1 MSHTNDFVF
10 LYLLTLN
17 CLSWPF
23 RHLPRDKSLEQEF
36 IRLGLMQY
44 ATDHNPEFQKF
55 RESNRELVR
64 SSYTNV
70 WVQLNLPNFNRFFQ
84 LPIAKKEL
92 LEKYGNMIPEKFSPR
107 TLPFPDH
114 PKCAY
119 YPLVVYHVVDEYWGY
134 YHGVFYFQHE
144 KSKLVIPYCVRA
156 CSDIIPYSHISEKTT
171 HYSFWH
177 HKLPRVFFN
186 SNYMSEIRTQA
197 VILTDDIACAEFY
210 QTQLLRSGNF
220 DLAWLSWYGDL
231 KLYPWEQLKDK
242 QVYFFMGPHS
252 GLSYAQMLETASE
265 VQEQLRAV
273 GGSKLSLIFMN
284 SNEFLGAWASPY
296 KENIPMIINLE
307 EWKNRTA
314 NLRIQVSDS
323 FDCFKHKVAP
333 RPRLFTPFGI
343 APSLVYG
350 NRILVTG
357 SCSNKELFLV
367 ALLAPFCGCTF
378 IKVPLTGKVLFV
390 RQDQSSLTEWIETLQ
405 INHGLNVTTLVPDKL
420 SSNIP
425 VPYPLLLD
433 IPLNIS
439 ELNLKSI
446 SDCQHLLTLI
456 EQAVWRQNT
465 EGSKVLVLDS
475 LSQFLVKVLNST
487 LLFLENLYNNGWTVF
502 FVESRRTPYLKAF
515 HCDQVIVVEPSA
527 VCTGNEVVCSTE
539 TLIHGKIKKFY
550 SINLVDRNQPI
561 LKESSYNR
569 KPAGLLRPRWQLEKE
584 LIRLFRAGA
593 KGKEI
598 AERLQISES
607 MVKKLKREYGL
618 SKPRSRPDLNPSGN
632 NYYGPNFMHPK
643 PK

>member
-1 MSHTNDFVF
+1 MSDVDDFVF
-10 LYLLTLN
+10 QYLLTLN
-17 CLSWPF
+17 RSYWQF
-23 RHLPRDKSLEQEF
+23 RHQPRNAQIEQEIIKLGQKEYAIEHDHKFQEIMRHTLRPFTNSVWKQLDLGELRDELRRFSIVSPEILEKFPDVDSADISLEIQLIPKPVDRFNVYEHLYF
-36 IRLGLMQY
+36 FSEDG
-44 ATDHNPEFQKF
+44 AT
-55 RESNRELVR
+55 
-64 SSYTNV
+64 Y
-70 WVQLNLPNFNRFFQ
+70 
-84 LPIAKKEL
+84 
-92 LEKYGNMIPEKFSPR
+92 
-107 TLPFPDH
+107 
-114 PKCAY
+114 
-119 YPLVVYHVVDEYWGY
+119 YWGVLY
-134 YHGVFYFQHE
+134 RKQ
-144 KSKLVIPYCVRA
+144 KNSKLVIPF
-156 CSDIIPYSHISEKTT
+156 CSGTKTYPFWPEKIQPIF
-171 HYSFWH
+171 Y
-177 HKLPRVFFN
+177 N
-186 SNYMSEIRTQA
+186 TQFVEKAHA

-242 QVYFFMGPHS
+242 QVYFFMEQHS
-252 GLSYAQMLETASE
+252 ELSYKQMLETASE

-273 GGSKLSLIFMN
+273 GGPKLSLIFMN

-314 NLRIQVSDS
+314 NLRIQGSDS

-333 RPRLFTPFGI
+333 RPNLPVLLNLTPFAHFI
-343 APSLVYG
+343 VHG

-357 SCSNKELFLV
+357 PGNRKEIFLL
-367 ALLAPFCGCTF
+367 ALLTPFCSYTLMPVSSKGT
-378 IKVPLTGKVLFV
+378 VLFV
-390 RQDQSSLTEWIETLQ
+390 RHDQSYFHDWAATLQ
-405 INHGLNVTTLVPDKL
+405 GNHGLNVSDLNQWQL
-420 SSNIP
+420 SNNISG
-425 VPYPLLLD
+425 PYPLLLD
-433 IPLNIS
+433 MPLNIS
-439 ELNLKSI
+439 TLDPKST

-515 HCDQVIVVEPSA
+515 HCDQVIVVEPSP

-584 LIRLFRAGA
+584 LIRLFCAGA

>member
-1 MSHTNDFVF
+1 MSHTDDFVF
-10 LYLLTLN
+10 QYLLMLN
-17 CLSWPF
+17 FLHWPF

-36 IRLGLMQY
+36 IRLGQMQY

-55 RESNRELVR
+55 RESNRGLVR

-70 WVQLNLPNFNRFFQ
+70 WVQLNLPNFNGLFQ

-119 YPLVVYHVVDEYWGY
+119 FPLVVYHFVDELWGY
-134 YHGVFYFQHE
+134 YRGVFYFQHE

-156 CSDIIPYSHISEKTT
+156 CSDIIPYSHISKNTT

-273 GGSKLSLIFMN
+273 GGPKLSLIFMN

-296 KENIPMIINLE
+296 RENIPMIINLE
-307 EWKNRTA
+307 EWKNWTA
-314 NLRIQVSDS
+314 NFRIQGSDP
-323 FDCFKHKVAP
+323 FDYFKHKVAP

-357 SCSNKELFLV
+357 SGSSKEIFLL
-367 ALLAPFCGCTF
+367 ALLTPFCSYTLMPASSKGT
-378 IKVPLTGKVLFV
+378 VLFV
-390 RQDQSSLTEWIETLQ
+390 RHDQSYFHDWAATLQ
-405 INHGLNVTTLVPDKL
+405 GNHGLNVSDLNQWQL
-420 SSNIP
+420 SNNISG
-425 VPYPLLLD
+425 PYPLLLD
-433 IPLNIS
+433 MPLNIS
-439 ELNLKSI
+439 TLDPKST

-569 KPAGLLRPRWQLEKE
+569 KSPGLLRPRPQLVME
-584 LIRLFRAGA
+584 LKKLWRAGA

-618 SKPRSRPDLNPSGN
+618 SKPRFRSLHSTSNN
-632 NYYGPNFMHPK
+632 NYRGLNSTPLK
-643 PK
+643 PR

>member
-36 IRLGLMQY
+36 IRLGQMQY

-70 WVQLNLPNFNRFFQ
+70 WVQLNLPNFNGLFQ

-156 CSDIIPYSHISEKTT
+156 CSDIIPYSHISENTT

-314 NLRIQVSDS
+314 NLRIQGSDS
-323 FDCFKHKVAP
+323 FGCFKHKVAP

-357 SCSNKELFLV
+357 PGNRKEVFLL
-367 ALLAPFCGCTF
+367 ALLTPFCSYTLMPASSKGT
-378 IKVPLTGKVLFV
+378 VLFV
-390 RQDQSSLTEWIETLQ
+390 RHDQSYFHDWAATLQ
-405 INHGLNVTTLVPDKL
+405 GNHGLNVSDLNQWQL
-420 SSNIP
+420 SNNISG
-425 VPYPLLLD
+425 PYPLLLD
-433 IPLNIS
+433 MPLNIS
-439 ELNLKSI
+439 TLDPKST

-618 SKPRSRPDLNPSGN
+618 SKPRSRPDLNPFGN

>member
-1 MSHTNDFVF
+1 MSHTDDFVF
-10 LYLLTLN
+10 QYLLTLN
-17 CLSWPF
+17 FLYWPF

-36 IRLGLMQY
+36 IKLGQKQY
-44 ATDHNPEFQKF
+44 STECNPEFQKLQEKSI
-55 RESNRELVR
+55 RYLYR
-64 SSYTNV
+64 SSTV
-70 WVQLNLPNFNRFFQ
+70 WEQLKLDTLKNELMKFSIAPKEILEKFGDIVPADFTPRVHCSPSNAVRVNAFEWQYFFQ
-84 LPIAKKEL
+84 DKNGFYY
-92 LEKYGNMIPEKFSPR
+92 YGILYRKQ
-107 TLPFPDH
+107 
-114 PKCAY
+114 K
-119 YPLVVYHVVDEYWGY
+119 
-134 YHGVFYFQHE
+134 
-144 KSKLVIPYCVRA
+144 KSKLLIPFC
-156 CSDIIPYSHISEKTT
+156 IGQNH
-171 HYSFWH
+171 HYSFWPDN
-177 HKLPRVFFN
+177 LQCIFFN
-186 SNYMSEIRTQA
+186 SGFIESA
-197 VILTDDIACAEFY
+197 DVLILTDDIACAESN
-210 QTQLLRSGNF
+210 QTLFWRSGNS

-231 KLYPWEQLKDK
+231 KLYPWQQLKDK
-242 QVYFFMGPHS
+242 QVYFFMEQHS
-252 GLSYAQMLETASE
+252 GLNYEQMFETAIR

-273 GGSKLSLIFMN
+273 GGPELSLIFMN
-284 SNEFLGAWASPY
+284 PDEILGVSPY
-296 KENIPMIINLE
+296 RTNIPMIINLE
-307 EWKNRTA
+307 EWKNWTA
-314 NLRIQVSDS
+314 NFRIQGSDP
-323 FDCFKHKVAP
+323 FDYFKHKVAP
-333 RPRLFTPFGI
+333 RPRHSTPFGI

-465 EGSKVLVLDS
+465 EGPKVLVLDS

-515 HCDQVIVVEPSA
+515 HCDQVIVVEPSP
-527 VCTGNEVVCSTE
+527 VCTGIEVVCSTA

-569 KPAGLLRPRWQLEKE
+569 KSPGLLWPRPQLVME
-584 LIRLFRAGA
+584 LKKLWRAGA

>member
-1 MSHTNDFVF
+1 MSDVDDFVF
-10 LYLLTLN
+10 QYLLTLN
-17 CLSWPF
+17 RSYWQF
-23 RHLPRDKSLEQEF
+23 RHQPRNAQIEQEIIKLGQKEYAIEHDHKFQEIMRHTLRPFTNSVWKQLDLGELRDELRRFSIVSPEILEKFPDVDSADISLEIQLIPKPVDRFNVYEHLYF
-36 IRLGLMQY
+36 FSEDG
-44 ATDHNPEFQKF
+44 AT
-55 RESNRELVR
+55 
-64 SSYTNV
+64 Y
-70 WVQLNLPNFNRFFQ
+70 
-84 LPIAKKEL
+84 
-92 LEKYGNMIPEKFSPR
+92 
-107 TLPFPDH
+107 
-114 PKCAY
+114 
-119 YPLVVYHVVDEYWGY
+119 YWGVLY
-134 YHGVFYFQHE
+134 RKQ
-144 KSKLVIPYCVRA
+144 KNSKLVIPF
-156 CSDIIPYSHISEKTT
+156 CSGTKTYPFWPEKIQPIF
-171 HYSFWH
+171 Y
-177 HKLPRVFFN
+177 N
-186 SNYMSEIRTQA
+186 TQFVEKAHA

-242 QVYFFMGPHS
+242 QVYFFMEQHS
-252 GLSYAQMLETASE
+252 ELSYKQMLETASE

-273 GGSKLSLIFMN
+273 GGPKLSLIFMN

-314 NLRIQVSDS
+314 NLRIQGSDS

-333 RPRLFTPFGI
+333 RPNLPVLLNLTPFAHFI
-343 APSLVYG
+343 VHG

-357 SCSNKELFLV
+357 PGNRKEIFLL
-367 ALLAPFCGCTF
+367 ALLTPFCSYTLMPVSSKGT
-378 IKVPLTGKVLFV
+378 VLFV
-390 RQDQSSLTEWIETLQ
+390 RHDQSYFHDWAATLQ
-405 INHGLNVTTLVPDKL
+405 GNHGLNVSDLNQWQL
-420 SSNIP
+420 SNNISG
-425 VPYPLLLD
+425 PYPLLLD
-433 IPLNIS
+433 MPLNIS
-439 ELNLKSI
+439 TLDPKST